1 MLNWN
6 NTWQA
11 LKTRQEKKGVSMK
24 KSKELIFRI
33 KCINNILPTK
43 DVCYQRNS
51 KLYKSQKCIAC
62 YRDDESLYHI
72 AECEIYQKIWDN
84 LEKEAIQLTK
94 LEAST
99 KLSLAISE
107 TLLREAIYSKD
118 TSTKINYRKIL
129 LRGFTNNK
137 QQKEVFKTT
146 RSKNK
151 VNKVLTSFIEHF

>member
-1 MLNWN
+1 MAS
-6 NTWQA
+6 TQDSSR
-11 LKTRQEKKGVSMK
+11 KKRSQHEKKQ
-24 KSKELIFRI
+24 RAY
-33 KCINNILPTK
+33 LPYKLTK
-43 DVCYQRNS
+43 DVCYQQNS
-51 KLYKSQKCIAC
+51 KLYKSQKYIAC
-62 YRDDESLYHI
+62 YRNDESLYHI

-107 TLLREAIYSKD
+107 TLLREAIYGKD
-118 TSTKINYRKIL
+118 TSTKINCRKML

-146 RSKNK
+146 
-151 VNKVLTSFIEHF
+151 